1 MTDDNDPTKT
11 GDDSIE
17 SESTTDDEPTIEHA
31 GPRDEPT
38 AARPTA
44 TRPDGGAVL
53 TDDREAELDR
63 GPLQQWVSDSISNP
77 GRVYRAMFYVA
88 AIFFLFTTLFP
99 FYWLLMVALT
109 PQGQLENI
117 VFTPNGF
124 NPGAFV
130 EVFQVIPFH
139 IYMFNSFVIALAST
153 IVVLVI
159 ASLAGYAFGRLDFP
173 GRTPLMLMVLV
184 ISFFPPAAFFI
195 PLNDLFNTSFFFLE
209 PITGDGTLYNTPF
222 ALVTPLSAIFMPLA
236 IFILTTFYA
245 QIPDGLE
252 DAARVEGTT
261 RLGALFRVIIPLS
274 APGVAT
280 AGVLTFI
287 AVYNEFFFSFLMT
300 DGQPENWA
308 PILDGILAYQGQYQV
323 LYNLMAAASILG
335 VIPVAILVVIAQ
347 EKIVSGLTA
356 GALKE

>member
-1 MTDDNDPTKT
+1 MV
-11 GDDSIE
+11 GDE
-17 SESTTDDEPTIEHA
+17 RN
-31 GPRDEPT
+31 G
-38 AARPTA
+38 RP
-44 TRPDGGAVL
+44 RPDGGER
-53 TDDREAELDR
+53 DRSPLLESEEAELDR
-63 GPLQQWVSDSISNP
+63 GPFQRWVADSIENP
-77 GRVYRAMFYVA
+77 QKVYRAMFYVA
-88 AIFFLFTTLFP
+88 AIFFLVTTLFP

-109 PQGQLENI
+109 PEGQLQDI
-117 VFTPNGF
+117 LFTPNGF

-130 EVFQVIPFH
+130 EVFQTIPFH
-139 IYMFNSFVIALAST
+139 WYVFNSFVIATAST
-153 IVVLVI
+153 VVVLIVG
-159 ASLAGYAFGRLDFP
+159 SLAGYAFGRLEFP
-173 GRTPLMLMVLV
+173 GKVPLLLLVLI

-195 PLNDLFNTSFFFLE
+195 PLNDLFNTQFLALE
-209 PITGDGTLYNTPF
+209 PITGDGTLYNTPG
-222 ALVTPLSAIFMPLA
+222 AMVLPLSAIFMPLA
-236 IFILTTFYA
+236 IFILTTFYS

-308 PILDGILAYQGQYQV
+308 PLLEGVLAYQGQYEV
-323 LYNLMAAASILG
+323 MYHLMAAASIIG
-335 VIPVAILVVIAQ
+335 VIPVAILVVVAQ